1 MAKAETGKAA
11 TKVEAENTKLK
22 KKVKD
27 SEAKQKE
34 LKSELQELKEQMKL
48 LKEQMIT
55 QVPESTQKEEEIEDV
70 LPEIPSNQRVKMVHM
85 IYGGTT
91 LTGTR
96 VSLRFEDFGTVRYAR
111 YEDVE
116 DIRHTFYPRHFEDR
130 LIYIPNKKVRK
141 ALMLDDYY
149 DIEANPSFF
158 ESLAKSKPEEIRGKL
173 DKLPEDLKI
182 SFATYFIDG
191 IKANKIDFLDN
202 NKQAVL
208 NDYFNINIQQ
218 MIN

>member
-1 MAKAETGKAA
+1 MAKTETGKAT
-11 TKVEAENTKLK
+11 TKVEAENAKLK

-27 SEAKQKE
+27 STTKQKKLENE
-34 LKSELQELKEQMKL
+34 LKELKEQMKL
-48 LKEQMIT
+48 LKEQAT
-55 QVPESTQKEEEIEDV
+55 VQVPENVQEEKVEDV
-70 LPEIPSNQRVKMVHM
+70 LPEIPSNQRVKMIHM

-91 LTGTR
+91 LIGTR

-111 YEDVE
+111 FEDVE

-149 DIEANPSFF
+149 DVETNPSFF
-158 ESLAKSKPEEIRGKL
+158 ESMAKSKPEEIREKL

-191 IKANKIDFLDN
+191 IKANKADFLDN

-208 NDYFNINIQQ
+208 NNYFNINVQQ